1 MGESIRILQWEQ
13 ALGMYSLCGIKVQ
26 GIFGRKCPSMPGRH
40 VQRCF
45 IGSSPLAQTPRV
57 ASLESVDVGSSSS
70 DQQVS

>member
-1 MGESIRILQWEQ
+1 MGESIGILQWEQ
-13 ALGMYSLCGIKVQ
+13 ALGMYSLCGVKAQ

-40 VQRCF
+40 VQRCC
-45 IGSSPLAQTPRV
+45 IGFLPLAQTPRV